1 MYICKKV
8 LTFFSFILAH
18 ICFCSCKRYFFWCV
32 SVYKLHIISSRI
44 CLSVHST
51 TVYCYFYYYYFWV
64 HTYIHEMCIC
74 YMQNPNLL
82 IWVAL
87 HVILRKKQTFF
98 PFFCVCKLQFY
109 SIVES
114 WLFSA
119 AAQPKKSNSLRKP
132 CAVSWQFKYT

>member
-1 MYICKKV
+1 MYICRKV

-87 HVILRKKQTFF
+87 HVILRKNKNLLDNHFEFYLLLRFCFFLCVQTAVLLYRRVVIIFGR
-98 PFFCVCKLQFY
+98 C
-109 SIVES
+109 
-114 WLFSA
+114 A
-119 AAQPKKSNSLRKP
+119 A
-132 CAVSWQFKYT
+132 